1 VPQAGAARSQHYS
14 SMANLQGDDIPGG
27 GGGRWISQLQIFFN
41 VETPE
46 SDFFGEWKLQNLR
59 VCLLLVQIQNISSST
74 HYIESLD
81 AYMEH

>member
-1 VPQAGAARSQHYS
+1 VDLPTP
-14 SMANLQGDDIPGG
+14 D
-27 GGGRWISQLQIFFN
+27 FFN
-41 VETPE
+41 VETLE